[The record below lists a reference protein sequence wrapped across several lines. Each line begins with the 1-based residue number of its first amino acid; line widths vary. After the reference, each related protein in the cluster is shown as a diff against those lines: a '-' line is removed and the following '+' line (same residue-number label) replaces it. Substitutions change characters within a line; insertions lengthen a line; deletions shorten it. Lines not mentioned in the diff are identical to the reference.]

1 MSSFTMVLLEDG
13 MEMEL
18 PTDLTNVITILD
30 QEVPHFQFEGH
41 TYKVS
46 AGKATLGT
54 RWDLLVESIDMRSR
68 DQSSFK
74 VGRIEL
80 EKLDNRMVQFRIPPR
95 HEQEETRDKDKD
107 RDTRCP
113 HVRVSRP
120 AGLSGDSARPRLSR
134 VEPGR
139 L

>member
-30 QEVPHFQFEGH
+30 QEVPHFQYEGH

-54 RWDLLVESIDMRSR
+54 RWDLVVESINMRSR
-68 DQSSFK
+68 DQGSFN

-95 HEQEETRDKDKD
+95 HEQEETRDKDMY
-107 RDTRCP
+107 RDGKIFGSFIFHLLNTLQGRDLI
-113 HVRVSRP
+113 H
-120 AGLSGDSARPRLSR
+120 L
-134 VEPGR
+134 PGV
-139 L
+139 LPTV